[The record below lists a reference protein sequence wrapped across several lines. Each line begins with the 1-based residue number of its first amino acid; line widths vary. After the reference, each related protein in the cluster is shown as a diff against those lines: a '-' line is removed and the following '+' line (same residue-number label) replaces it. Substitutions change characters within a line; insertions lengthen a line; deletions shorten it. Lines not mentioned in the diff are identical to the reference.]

1 MEDILPVPLSEITK
15 SFSTYIYKIA
25 TSEPQLGNVFNMIK
39 PTTDVPFVS
48 WNNISKIHRDFNT
61 SKARLSIQKQIF
73 DSFDF
78 NKDNKIDAYDLE
90 NYWYFKGQDTSKSR
104 IDEFIQTHGTGNSVS
119 FNEFAISYPIV
130 HKAKDTILVKYKKA
144 DGVGWGEATIQIT
157 GGNKVIIAF
166 IIERTPVDTVKEYF
180 NAIGINLEYDTE
192 QNIVSQFNIPN
203 QTITQYIFLDMIL
216 NDSLFIKYLSIDESY
231 QTKKGFLTVRF
242 HPTNKQASDFIVFT
256 LTEQVSNTRYLRV
269 KLKGYQTND
278 QINEL
283 RDVLSKLISHYN
295 NNIEKISSI
304 YSDLGIKIIE
314 DKRKKINTKDVNQLA
329 GQSRQCQNY
338 NRPIQYMT
346 EALALD
352 ASETGNTVMKFPK
365 DGDNRVGYEQRFY
378 ACERG
383 KFPGLTKPPADKS
396 SDIGVPCCYT
406 AKQDDRTNTKQS
418 PLEIYLHGYDI
429 ARNKNKIT
437 TPHVLG
443 DTKPLKNNQQG
454 KLPDMLNR
462 KFAKA
467 ILNTDALHRNGV
479 DMEPK
484 SLSKCISSATKQ
496 MINLEDIGSKP
507 HLARQEMYDYSMHEI
522 SEMILDDNIV
532 MDGKLL
538 VSLFEEVLGINIFI
552 FNKDG
557 IVIPRHSHGYF
568 KRKNKYNSI
577 MVYENMI
584 GDKLQYDLI
593 SQVRRRETVASEFE
607 FGSAMSNLLM
617 EFFNS
622 KVNITI
628 NGKETNR
635 LTDFDI
641 PNGEI
646 IIGQT
651 FDAYG
656 KTRVLQLTNTTTK
669 EIRMIHTKPLQ
680 PYDIGEINIPSRNI
694 TDMNLDYD
702 VTYTFDDPSPLRMYI
717 KAKRLA
723 RYLEDYI
730 FWLFM
735 KYKYS
740 DIDKFINDK
749 IEVDTEYVYKGI
761 QKKFNETSG
770 IMRNGKIIIN
780 DEDILKRIHFILSI
794 TRTRNNSKIVSY
806 DSLNII
812 PVYFK
817 NITDFRNNLSTDVN
831 NFIDNESYA
840 YGTYSGDNAV
850 M

>member
-1 MEDILPVPLSEITK
+1 MEDISPAPLSEITK
-15 SFSTYIYKIA
+15 SFSTYIYKIV
-25 TSEPQLGNVFNMIK
+25 TSEPKLGNVFNMIK
-39 PTTDVPFVS
+39 PTRDVPFVS
-48 WNNISKIHRDFNT
+48 WNNITKIHRDFNT
-61 SKARLSIQKQIF
+61 LKARLSIQKQIF

-78 NKDNKIDAYDLE
+78 NKDNKIDASDLE
-90 NYWYFKGQDTSKSR
+90 NYWYFKGQDSSKSR
-104 IDEFIQTHGTGNSVS
+104 IDKFIQTHGSDNKSIS
-119 FNEFAISYPIV
+119 FNEFAMSYPIV
-130 HKAKDTILVKYKKA
+130 HKETNTILVKYKKA
-144 DGVGWGEATIQIT
+144 DEVGWGEATIQIT

-166 IIERTPVDTVKEYF
+166 IIEGTAVDTVKEYF
-180 NAIGINLEYDTE
+180 NAIGITLQYETE
-192 QNIVSQFNIPN
+192 QNIVSQFNIPD
-203 QTITQYIFLDMIL
+203 QTITQYVFLDMIL
-216 NDSLFIKYLSIDESY
+216 NDSLFNKYLSIDESY

-242 HPTNKQASDFIVFT
+242 HPEKTQSSDFIVFT

-278 QINEL
+278 RINEL
-283 RDVLSKLISHYN
+283 RDVLSKLITHYN
-295 NNIEKISSI
+295 NNIKEISTI
-304 YSDLGIKIIE
+304 YRDLGIKIVE
-314 DKRKKINTKDVNQLA
+314 EKRKKINTKDVNQLA

-346 EALALD
+346 EALALN

-406 AKQDDRTNTKQS
+406 AKQDDRPQKTKQS
-418 PLEIYLHGYDI
+418 PLEIYLYGYDI
-429 ARNKNKIT
+429 TRNTNKIT

-443 DTKPLKNNQQG
+443 ATKPLQNNQQG
-454 KLPDMLNR
+454 KLPDILNR
-462 KFAKA
+462 KFSKA

-479 DMEPK
+479 DMEAK
-484 SLSKCISSATKQ
+484 SLSKCISSATKKI
-496 MINLEDIGSKP
+496 INLEDIASKP
-507 HLARQEMYDYSMHEI
+507 HLARQEMYDYSMNEI
-522 SEMILDDNIV
+522 SDMILGDNIV

-577 MVYENMI
+577 ILYENMI
-584 GDKLQYDLI
+584 GGKLQYDLI
-593 SQVRRRETVASEFE
+593 SQVRRRETIASEFE

-617 EFFNS
+617 DIFNS
-622 KVNITI
+622 KLNITI

-635 LTDFDI
+635 FTDFDL

-646 IIGQT
+646 ITGQT

-656 KTRVLQLTNTTTK
+656 KTRILQLTNTTTNK
-669 EIRMIHTKPLQ
+669 IRMIHTKPLQ

-694 TDMNLDYD
+694 MNIDDD
-702 VTYTFDDPSPLRMYI
+702 VTYTFDNLSPLRMYI
-717 KAKRLA
+717 KSKRLA
-723 RYLEDYI
+723 RYLEDYV

-735 KYKYS
+735 KYEYI

-749 IEVDTEYVYKGI
+749 IEVDTKYVYKGI

-770 IMRNGKIIIN
+770 IMRNGKIIVN
-780 DEDILKRIHFILSI
+780 DEDILKRIRFILSI
-794 TRTRNNSKIVSY
+794 TRTRNKSKIVSY

-812 PVYFK
+812 PEYFN
-817 NITDFRNNLSTDVN
+817 NITDFRHNLSTDVN
-831 NFIDNESYA
+831 NLIDNESYT
-840 YGTYSGDNAV
+840 YGIYSGDNAV